1 MFYLNEIMK
10 KITLLLTLLPFL
22 IFANT
27 SITTILN
34 QEIEI
39 SDEMSMTVQIKESN
53 GSIYIPEHTHP
64 SPGVVYLLKGQVEV
78 DIEGIKT
85 LYKAGDSWIEPQNK
99 LHSGKSIGRIK
110 YFVVYHHP
118 TGRPYIN

>member
-1 MFYLNEIMK
+1 MK

-22 IFANT
+22 IFANS
-27 SITTILN
+27 SIKTVLN

-39 SDEMSMTVQIKESN
+39 SDKMSMTVQIKESN
-53 GSIYIPEHTHP
+53 GSVNIPKHTHP
-64 SPGVVYLLKGQVEV
+64 SKGIVYLLKGQVEV
-78 DIEGIKT
+78 DIEGVKT
-85 LYKAGDSWIEPQNK
+85 IYKDGESWIEPQNK
-99 LHSGKSIGRIK
+99 LHSGKSIGPIK